1 MKRRRKETLPGG
13 IFFHLDRKRYTSHL
27 LYSTRDEGERERER
41 ERMWTGKRKT
51 EENRKSKKAKTD

>member
-1 MKRRRKETLPGG
+1 MPGG

-41 ERMWTGKRKT
+41 ERERMWTGKRKT